1 MMNKFL
7 HTIEVRLVSIILVLV
22 SVVRI
27 RIMPK
32 VIPMLDCNV

>member
-27 RIMPK
+27 RIVPISHTH
-32 VIPMLDCNV
+32 VGL